1 MLASAKEWG
10 SSFQDEDA
18 EAMTAAEN
26 AEPAETASTAS
37 ENAAEGSEVS
47 SEKTER
53 KIISNNTN
61 AEKSEEPKGYS
72 SAVSDL
78 INDIEA
84 IV

>member
-1 MLASAKEWG
+1 MFPVDTPTIETPVAKI
-10 SSFQDEDA
+10 DERK
-18 EAMTAAEN
+18 
-26 AEPAETASTAS
+26 
-37 ENAAEGSEVS
+37 VS